1 MENAMGVSPQ
11 SSEQRGWAV
20 SCGSS
25 AGWWGLDQGVVSTGV
40 ETLGPQQGE
49 MVRV

>member
-1 MENAMGVSPQ
+1 MDCVL
-11 SSEQRGWAV
+11 WV
-20 SCGSS
+20 CCGLV
-25 AGWWGLDQGVVSTGV
+25 GTVDQGVVSTGV